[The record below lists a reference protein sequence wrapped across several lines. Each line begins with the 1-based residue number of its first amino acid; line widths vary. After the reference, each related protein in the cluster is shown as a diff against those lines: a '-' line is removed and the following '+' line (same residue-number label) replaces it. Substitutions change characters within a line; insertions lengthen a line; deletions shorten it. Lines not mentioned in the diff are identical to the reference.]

1 MREESH
7 LDDMRSAIRGDFE
20 RLAERRG
27 EQELMRVDDEMDRD
41 TLVESIAEV
50 VPEPTAAE
58 PVPEVVP
65 EPEAASAAAAGGRG
79 RGRGRAERAASLM
92 ARATVLA
99 ALT

>member
-41 TLVESIAEV
+41 ILVESIAEV

-65 EPEAASAAAAGGRG
+65 EPEAASAAAAEVEVEVEVEQNEQR
-79 RGRGRAERAASLM
+79 RSWL
-92 ARATVLA
+92 ARLFSPP
-99 ALT
+99 